1 MKIKT
6 VIIGIIVALLVG
18 LVGTI
23 CVQHN
28 TLQKTKASLELAV
41 NNNKAYE
48 LENLEL
54 KDQAIA
60 FKFTIGQ
67 INHSKDSL
75 IQKLNQVRKDLKI
88 KDKEVLNLQYLIS
101 ENQKSDSIVFVHD
114 TIFQRGTVI
123 DTLIGDEWS
132 RLALHAEYPNLLN
145 VDYSFNNETAVV
157 VHGSRVIVGTPK
169 KCFIGRW
176 FQKKQNIVEINVVQ
190 QNPYCK
196 NKENKF
202 IEVIK

>member
-123 DTLIGDEWS
+123 DTLIGDE
-132 RLALHAEYPNLLN
+132 
-145 VDYSFNNETAVV
+145 
-157 VHGSRVIVGTPK
+157 
-169 KCFIGRW
+169 
-176 FQKKQNIVEINVVQ
+176 
-190 QNPYCK
+190 
-196 NKENKF
+196 
-202 IEVIK
+202 